1 MDAYDIFKKLTKGLK
16 FKHRVLGVKNQ
27 QEQTIP
33 LTLKKEEDIKQEKT
47 ELNNSSNDLEL
58 EKEHDDS
65 NLRSKDEY
73 DENNS
78 DSENDLNSENEH
90 DENDSSSS
98 NEYNEGNLVS
108 KGGKNNILEKDGEL
122 QLVKG
127 ITVENKKEKKKR
139 SKLDPEQLKKKLEL
153 EEQNR
158 FRNLHGIKAIG
169 RHVPK
174 ALEDFSDLVTRYN
187 IAHTLVDTVIKCGY
201 SEPTPIQRQAIPCI
215 LEGRQ
220 IVACAPTGSGKTAAF
235 IVPLLHLL
243 GAPSGGPRAL
253 VLCPTREL
261 AHQIYREALRLSEST
276 QLRCTVI
283 KSVKESKIKERETT
297 IRKSDLV
304 ISTPNRLCYLLN
316 QENVGI
322 NLDKVQWLIID
333 EADKLFEGST
343 EEVDTF
349 RQQLDVIIAACKA
362 KLAMFS
368 ATHTPAIAK
377 WARHNMRGLINVTV
391 GLRNAAATTVEQELM
406 FCGNE
411 NGKLVAFRQLVQ
423 KGLKPPVLVFVQ
435 SKDRAKQLFKELIY
449 DGINVDAI
457 HADRTQAQRDN
468 VVRSFRVGR
477 IWVLICTE
485 LMGRGIDF
493 RGVNLVI
500 NYDFPPSAISYI
512 HRIGRAGRAGQKGR
526 AITFFTQDDVVN
538 LRSIASVMKQS
549 GCAVPEYMLTLKQN
563 ANKRKN
569 LLKKAPHRDK
579 ISTRLEKPEKRKHEE
594 KSDKNETDKTKD
606 THVVKDGKNKKQ
618 RKIVNGD
625 SSNKKQK
632 SVKEKGSKEIR
643 NNEMKKTNTNLG
655 KNKRKKK
662 NFSKPVVKK

>member
-16 FKHRVLGVKNQ
+16 FKHRVLGAKNK

-33 LTLKKEEDIKQEKT
+33 LTLKKEKDIKEEK
-47 ELNNSSNDLEL
+47 EVLNDNILNDRES
-58 EKEHDDS
+58 ENEHDDN
-65 NLRSKDEY
+65 NLIFKNEQHK
-73 DENNS
+73 NNS
-78 DSENDLNSENEH
+78 DSENDSNSEH
-90 DENDSSSS
+90 DENDSGSED
-98 NEYNEGNLVS
+98 EYNDDNLVS
-108 KGGKNNILEKDGEL
+108 KDGKSNILEKDGEL

-127 ITVENKKEKKKR
+127 VTVENKKEKKKR
-139 SKLDPEQLKKKLEL
+139 SKLDPEELKKKLEL
-153 EEQNR
+153 EEQNH

-174 ALEDFSDLVTRYN
+174 ALEDFSDLVTWYN
-187 IAHTLVDTVIKCGY
+187 VAHTLVDTVIKCGY

-235 IVPLLHLL
+235 LVPLLHLL
-243 GAPSGGPRAL
+243 GTPSGGPRAL

-261 AHQIYREALRLSEST
+261 AHQIYREALRLSAST

-283 KSVKESKIKERETT
+283 KSVKASKIKERETT

-343 EEVDTF
+343 EEMDTF
-349 RQQLDVIIAACKA
+349 RQQLDIIIAACNA

-368 ATHTPAIAK
+368 ATHTPKIAK

-391 GLRNAAATTVEQELM
+391 GLRNAAATSVEQELI

-512 HRIGRAGRAGQKGR
+512 HRIGRAGRAGQTGR

-549 GCAVPEYMLTLKQN
+549 GCAVPEYMLKLKQN
-563 ANKRKN
+563 ANRRKN

-579 ISTRLEKPEKRKHEE
+579 ISTRLEKPEKRKLEE
-594 KSDKNETDKTKD
+594 KSDKNETEKTKATD
-606 THVVKDGKNKKQ
+606 VVRNSKNMKQ
-618 RKIVNGD
+618 RKIENRD

-632 SVKEKGSKEIR
+632 GIKEKGTKEKR
-643 NNEMKKTNTNLG
+643 NSEMKKTNNLN
-655 KNKRKKK
+655 KNNRKKK
-662 NFSKPVVKK
+662 NFSKPIVKK

>member
-16 FKHRVLGVKNQ
+16 FKQRPLGTKNQ
-27 QEQTIP
+27 QKQTIP
-33 LTLKKEEDIKQEKT
+33 SALRIEKDVKEEKLIQYNIDSQ
-47 ELNNSSNDLEL
+47 NNSGSDNENDDIILGSGNEN
-58 EKEHDDS
+58 DTNDS
-65 NLRSKDEY
+65 VSENEY
-73 DENNS
+73 DEKKA
-78 DSENDLNSENEH
+78 DSENGHNCALGTKL
-90 DENDSSSS
+90 
-98 NEYNEGNLVS
+98 EGS
-108 KGGKNNILEKDGEL
+108 LEEDCEL
-122 QLVKG
+122 QLVAG
-127 ITVENKKEKKKR
+127 VTVEKKMKNK
-139 SKLDPEQLKKKLEL
+139 SKLDPVELKKKLEL
-153 EEQNR
+153 EEQNH

-169 RHVPK
+169 RHIPK
-174 ALEDFSDLVTRYN
+174 ALEDFTDVVTRYKV
-187 IAHTLVDTVIKCGY
+187 AQTLIDTVVQCGY
-201 SEPTPIQRQAIPCI
+201 SEPTPIQRQAIPCL

-235 IVPLLHLL
+235 LVPLLHLL

-261 AHQIYREALRLSEST
+261 AHQIYREALRLSAST

-283 KSVKESKIKERETT
+283 KSVKESKIKERENT

-304 ISTPNRLCYLLN
+304 ISTPNRLCYLLS
-316 QENVGI
+316 QENVGV
-322 NLDKVQWLIID
+322 NLEKVQWLIID
-333 EADKLFEGST
+333 EADKMFEGST
-343 EEVDTF
+343 EEVNTF
-349 RQQLDVIIAACKA
+349 RQQLGVIIAACKA
-362 KLAMFS
+362 RLSKFS

-377 WARHNMRGLINVTV
+377 WARHNMKGLINVTV
-391 GLRNAAATTVEQELM
+391 GLRNAAATSVEQELL

-493 RGVNLVI
+493 RGVNLVV

-512 HRIGRAGRAGQKGR
+512 HRIGRAGRAGQTGR

-549 GCAVPEYMLTLKQN
+549 GCEVPQYMLTLKQN
-563 ANKRKN
+563 ASRRKN
-569 LLKKAPHRDK
+569 LLKKAPHRDQ
-579 ISTRLEKPEKRKHEE
+579 ISTRLEKPEKRKLDE
-594 KSDKNETDKTKD
+594 KTDKNDTGKSKD
-606 THVVKDGKNKKQ
+606 TVAIKNSKSNKQ
-618 RKIVNGD
+618 RKVDTGE
-625 SSNKKQK
+625 SKTQRG
-632 SVKEKGSKEIR
+632 VKEKRVKEKDSKKGV
-643 NNEMKKTNTNLG
+643 KKTNKLG
-655 KNKRKKK
+655 KTKRKKK
-662 NFSKPVVKK
+662 NFSKAAVKK